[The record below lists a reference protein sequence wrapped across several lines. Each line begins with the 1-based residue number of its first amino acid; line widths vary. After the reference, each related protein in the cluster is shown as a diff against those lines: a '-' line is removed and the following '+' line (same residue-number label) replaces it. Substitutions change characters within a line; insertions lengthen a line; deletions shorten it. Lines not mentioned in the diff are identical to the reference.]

1 LRRTLGWVRTEAP
14 LNSTDNSN
22 FPSRSRGVLRGAF
35 EIAHDRI
42 LPASTQ
48 RPSDAEGQRSTP
60 NGNQFPPRASFKT
73 VPAQLRSCIA
83 SGGRV
88 FGHPHDAACIENQ
101 RSRQV
106 IARQQTGNVLLGCY
120 FPPYRSHRLQCDI
133 VREVVATRR
142 EPRNER
148 KRVCGAP
155 DGVSQVELL
164 EFVGLFYVLSVGLD
178 RNPPRT
184 PDEWLRLL
192 QVQEQLHAKEMKTWQ
207 KVIQSSIDLLR
218 KVREI
223 QRLLT
228 KSSSMHFQT
237 EQSLSELQNLIL
249 TQRAKN
255 SAERVASVAEFF
267 TTSDEIS

>member
-1 LRRTLGWVRTEAP
+1 VRTEAS
-14 LNSTDNSN
+14 LASTDNSN
-22 FPSRSRGVLRGAF
+22 FPSRSRGVLRGAL

-48 RPSDAEGQRSTP
+48 RPSDAERQRSAP
-60 NGNQFPPRASFKT
+60 NGDQFPPRASLKT
-73 VPAQLRSCIA
+73 VPAQLGNCIA
-83 SGGRV
+83 DGGRV
-88 FGHPHDAACIENQ
+88 FGHSHGATCVENQ

-120 FPPYRSHRLQCDI
+120 FPPYRSDRLQCDI

-148 KRVCGAP
+148 KRVFGAP

-164 EFVGLFYVLSVGLD
+164 EFVELFCVLSVDID

-218 KVREI
+218 KVRETPTTSHEI
-223 QRLLT
+223 LNLPFY
-228 KSSSMHFQT
+228 FQT